1 MLWVLVVL
9 AATIC
14 VQGETIV
21 PASGMTAANCPGCT
35 NAWQVTNGQGANVKS
50 YVLIQKQSATTYW
63 YCQFGGYTYLG
74 IYIGNWGGTWQ
85 SCMFPDTSWIPDA
98 AKACYG
104 VSCGSGCT
112 VNASILYDDIVGVF
126 PWSGQCRWL
135 CSRTCTAYAGSYAQD
150 TYYRCGDY
158 KTTIGLEQCDD
169 GNNADGDGC
178 SKFCSWENPCATNN
192 GGCSALA
199 ECNSYRGIASCRCP
213 ANYIGNDPTCTQAC
227 APGTKSYV
235 ISPNKLLFNEAR
247 AYCQSIDLFLA
258 NVTSSSESTLI
269 KNAMVAAG
277 VDTVEGWIGLL
288 TRYKEVNDGGYEWI
302 FQDRFPN
309 GYGKAPT
316 YTQWA
321 GGAPTAAENNY
332 AYVTSSGNWAASGDQ
347 YRYAVCEKACGTT
360 CPNGVRER
368 GEECDD
374 NNSANGDGCSSK
386 CLIEPGYSCSGSP
399 SVCSGINYCNNAS
412 AVCVAGATCTYS
424 GPGAYTCTCPSGYSG
439 DGKVTGGGCNEIN
452 RCLQTPFP
460 CNANAACT
468 KTGPGTFSCACNS
481 GYTGDGTLTGTG
493 CTAINNC
500 TLTPAPCVT
509 SPTTATC
516 TSTGPG
522 TYTCSCPS
530 GYSGNG
536 KTAAQGGNGC
546 TAINYCND
554 PNACVNISTGCNFD
568 GPGQFTCFCPTN
580 YTGDG
585 KTNGTKC
592 TPIDP
597 CPYQPCAANAV
608 CTYTGP
614 NQYSCSCPT
623 GYNGDGRK
631 ASVGGTGCTEIDKC
645 LENPCSQYAICTK
658 TGPGTFKCSCPANYT
673 GLGYSANPCVPVNKC
688 NELPAVC
695 VDVAVCT
702 YLGPGDYNCTCPKG
716 QYGDGKV
723 SGSGCNAF
731 DPCGGNNC
739 STNGYCTFTGT
750 YPNFVQKCNC
760 NNGYNGDG
768 LKVTSGGTDCT
779 PINLCTSNNPC
790 VVNATCTYTGPGT
803 ASCACNQGFNGTA
816 YSPGSC
822 DAVNRCNDQVA
833 VCDSNATCTYTGP
846 GTYSCSCNQG
856 YSGNGQPKNCSPI
869 NLCSNSSYCDKNAK
883 CTYTGPG
890 SATCACNSGYRGNG
904 KTCTEINPCV
914 DDPNLC
920 VGNATCVH
928 NGPGTYVCNCNS
940 GYTGVYDTANALVQC
955 DELNLCNVSS
965 SPCANFSTCTFTG
978 PGQYVCP
985 CAYGYEG
992 SGTTVDGCTPINVCS
1007 RSTTPCV
1014 AGASCQ
1020 FLGPNEFN
1028 CLCPEGYSGNGREG
1042 PAPYGCTTICGDG
1055 KIISPEGCD
1064 DNNTASGDGCSSTCV
1079 VERGFTCTPS
1089 INSLSPSFLISSCA
1103 KTQRPSCNI
1112 GTTFSSFRNAAGC
1125 ISQGLY
1131 DSIGYLVFL
1140 SPYSLTVDS
1149 SGWNI
1154 DNSRFEIL
1162 VTTTVSLTGNDV
1174 KTICNTFTSEL
1185 TGGYGVPSTFL
1196 SACSLSPNNKRVS
1209 LSWKVVI
1216 PAVDPNPPTAA
1227 PTSSPT
1233 PPPTQATVILPGDNS
1248 NSQSDSSSA
1257 TVGGAVGGTIA
1268 AIVIVVIVVL
1278 LLWFFVLKRKV
1289 SGRRKDKSERMES
1302 REESSESSKGGSGSG
1317 SGSGSDDASEQQQVV
1332 TNVVTTQQAQQPQVV
1347 YVQQQPQV
1355 VYVQQPQQP
1364 YIIVQQ

>member
-1 MLWVLVVL
+1 VRDMRILVLLLSLFYVL
-9 AATIC
+9 KGQTIA
-14 VQGETIV
+14 
-21 PASGMTAANCPGCT
+21 PASGMTASNCPGCT
-35 NAWQVTNGQGANVKS
+35 NSWQVTNAPGTIKS
-50 YVLIQKQSATTYW
+50 YVVIQKANAHVFW
-63 YCQFGGYTYLG
+63 NCNNNGG
-74 IYIGNWGGTWQ
+74 IYVGNWGDWS
-85 SCMFPDTSWIPDA
+85 SCMYGWGDWIPYADNM
-98 AKACYG
+98 CD
-104 VSCGSGCT
+104 SFDCGGGCQCHYPCT
-112 VNASILYDDIVGVF
+112 YNVTRLSDDIMVAF
-126 PWSGQCRWL
+126 PWSGQCRWVCAKS
-135 CSRTCTAYAGSYAQD
+135 CSPSVSPTYVQD
-150 TYYRCGDY
+150 QYYRCGDY
-158 KTTIGLEQCDD
+158 RAIVGLEECDD

-178 SKFCSWENPCATNN
+178 SKFCTWENACATNN

-199 ECNSYRGIASCRCP
+199 QCISYRGVASCRCP
-213 ANYIGNDPTCTQAC
+213 SNYIGNDPTCTQAC

-235 ISPNKLLFNEAR
+235 ISPNKLLFSEAR
-247 AYCQSIDLFLA
+247 AYCQSIELYLA

-269 KNAMVAAG
+269 KNAMVAAS
-277 VDTVEGWIGLL
+277 VDTVEGWIGLY
-288 TRYKEVNDGGYEWI
+288 TRYSQVNDGSYEWI

-309 GYGKAPT
+309 NYGTVAS

-321 GGAPTAAENNY
+321 STPSNGGGQY
-332 AYVTSSGNWAASGDQ
+332 AYVTSNGNWAASGDQ
-347 YRYAVCEKACGTT
+347 YRYY
-360 CPNGVRER
+360 
-368 GEECDD
+368 CDD
-374 NNSANGDGCSSK
+374 
-386 CLIEPGYSCSGSP
+386 
-399 SVCSGINYCNNAS
+399 
-412 AVCVAGATCTYS
+412 T
-424 GPGAYTCTCPSGYSG
+424 
-439 DGKVTGGGCNEIN
+439 
-452 RCLQTPFP
+452 
-460 CNANAACT
+460 
-468 KTGPGTFSCACNS
+468 
-481 GYTGDGTLTGTG
+481 
-493 CTAINNC
+493 
-500 TLTPAPCVT
+500 
-509 SPTTATC
+509 
-516 TSTGPG
+516 
-522 TYTCSCPS
+522 
-530 GYSGNG
+530 
-536 KTAAQGGNGC
+536 
-546 TAINYCND
+546 
-554 PNACVNISTGCNFD
+554 NACVNISTGCNFD

-585 KTNGTKC
+585 KTSGTKC

-614 NQYSCSCPT
+614 NQYSCSCPS

-645 LENPCSQYAICTK
+645 LETPCSQYAICTK
-658 TGPGTFKCSCPANYT
+658 TGAGTFKCACPTNYT
-673 GLGYSANPCVPVNKC
+673 GLGYTANPCVPVNKC

-695 VDVAVCT
+695 ADVAVCT

-739 STNGYCTFTGT
+739 STNGYCTFTGS
-750 YPNFVQKCNC
+750 YPNFVQLCNC

-768 LKVTSGGTDCT
+768 LKVSSGGTDCT
-779 PINLCTSNNPC
+779 PINMCTSNNPC
-790 VVNATCTYTGPGT
+790 VDNATCTYTGPGT
-803 ASCACNQGFNGTA
+803 ATCACNQGFNGTA

-822 DAVNRCNDQVA
+822 DAINRCNDQVA
-833 VCDSNATCTYTGP
+833 VCDSNGTCTYTGP
-846 GTYSCSCNQG
+846 GTYTCSCNQG
-856 YSGNGQPKNCSPI
+856 YSGNGLPNNCSPI
-869 NLCSNSSYCDKNAK
+869 NLCSNTSYCDKNAK

-890 SATCACNSGYRGNG
+890 SATCDCNSGYRGDG
-904 KTCTEINPCV
+904 KMCTEINPCV

-940 GYTGVYDTANALVQC
+940 GYNALFDTNSELVQC

-965 SPCANFSTCTFTG
+965 SPCANFSSCTFTG
-978 PGQYVCP
+978 PGRYVCP
-985 CAYGYEG
+985 CEYGYEG

-1007 RSTTPCV
+1007 KSTTPCV

-1089 INSLSPSFLISSCA
+1089 INPLSSSFLISSCA
-1103 KTQRPSCNI
+1103 KTQRPPCNI
-1112 GTTFSSFRNAAGC
+1112 GTTFASFRNAAGC

-1140 SPYSLTVDS
+1140 SPYSLSVDS
-1149 SGWNI
+1149 AGWSI
-1154 DNSRFEIL
+1154 DNNRFEIL

-1185 TGGYGVPSTFL
+1185 TGGYNVPSTFL

-1227 PTSSPT
+1227 PTST
-1233 PPPTQATVILPGDNS
+1233 NAPTQSTIILPGDNS
-1248 NSQSDSSSA
+1248 NSQSDTSSA

-1278 LLWFFVLKRKV
+1278 LLWFFVLKRKMT
-1289 SGRRKDKSERMES
+1289 GRRKDKSEKMES
-1302 REESSESSKGGSGSG
+1302 REESSAESKRSGSG
-1317 SGSGSDDASEQQQVV
+1317 SGFGSDDDDASEQQQVV
-1332 TNVVTTQQAQQPQVV
+1332 TNVVTTQPAQPQVV